1 MKQSI
6 ERMAKTVDEAIQL
19 GLSELGITE
28 EDALIEVLD
37 EGEVGGLLGFGRRPA
52 LVRVSRVNEMG
63 EPLDDVEADDV
74 ELESNEADLVSEEE
88 DFAGEAGDDQED
100 LEEAG
105 ASDENDRSSRRG
117 RGRGRDRE
125 EDSRRVNGLELD
137 DEEKEHLENL
147 AVDFVTNVLGS
158 LDIHGK
164 ISTFYDSEGCLRIEV
179 SGQDIGN
186 AIGRRGETLE
196 ALQYLTTLAVNR
208 QREDYLR
215 VILDIGQYRER
226 RVRSLR
232 QQARRSAGRVL
243 HSGRRV
249 VMDPMPAS
257 ERRQIHM
264 ALADFEGVTTY
275 SEGAEPNRCVVIA
288 PDDEH

>member
-28 EDALIEVLD
+28 DEALIEVLD
-37 EGEVGGLLGFGRRPA
+37 EGEAGGLLGFGRRPA
-52 LVRVSRVNEMG
+52 LVRVSRVDEMG
-63 EPLDDVEADDV
+63 ELLDDEADDA
-74 ELESNEADLVSEEE
+74 ELESDEAELASEEE
-88 DFAGEAGDDQED
+88 DFACEADDEQED

-105 ASDENDRSSRRG
+105 AWDENDRSSRRG
-117 RGRGRDRE
+117 HGRRRERE

-137 DEEKEHLENL
+137 EEEKVRLENL

-179 SGQDIGN
+179 SGRDIGN

-208 QREDYLR
+208 QRDDYLR

-243 HSGRRV
+243 HTGRRV
-249 VMDPMPAS
+249 VMDPMSAS